1 MGFVS
6 LVGYAFDAYRRNVK
20 LISFF
25 SIPFLIVF
33 PLVLAMPN
41 FTALGGI
48 FLRFA
53 SIQRDLSLFDGLV
66 ILAALA
72 ISLILFSLAIVAVNL
87 LIKSQRTLLRLT
99 THDIETIESGTFK
112 LFWVYAIVFAF
123 VFAVNYAL
131 YDYGLH
137 TTLGALISFIAA
149 AAVFFVPQAIVV
161 ENVELRHAVG
171 RSISV
176 ALRRLPYFLG
186 LLVVAGVLLLVNAWI
201 FLEIGNGLG
210 EAALYARYAAIVV
223 NALFILPFIEC
234 LKTQVYLSKY
244 TILD

>member
-1 MGFVS
+1 MGFGS
-6 LVGYAFDAYRRNVK
+6 LVSYAFEAYRRNVK

-33 PLVLAMPN
+33 PLALAMPN

-53 SIQRDLSLFDGLV
+53 SIQRDLSLLDAV
-66 ILAALA
+66 IIFAALVF
-72 ISLILFSLAIVAVNL
+72 SLLLFSLAIVTVNL

-99 THDIETIESGTFK
+99 SSDVEAIEAGTFK
-112 LFWVYAIVFAF
+112 LFWVYAVVFAF
-123 VFAVNYAL
+123 VLAVNYAL

-137 TTLGALISFIAA
+137 STLGALISFVVA
-149 AAVFFVPQAIVV
+149 AAVFFAPQAIVIDG
-161 ENVELRHAVG
+161 VELRHAVS
-171 RSISV
+171 RSVSV
-176 ALRRLPYFLG
+176 ALRRLPYFVG
-186 LLVVAGVLLLVNAWI
+186 LLVLASFLLLANTWV
-201 FLEIGNGLG
+201 FLELGNSLG

-244 TILD
+244 TILA